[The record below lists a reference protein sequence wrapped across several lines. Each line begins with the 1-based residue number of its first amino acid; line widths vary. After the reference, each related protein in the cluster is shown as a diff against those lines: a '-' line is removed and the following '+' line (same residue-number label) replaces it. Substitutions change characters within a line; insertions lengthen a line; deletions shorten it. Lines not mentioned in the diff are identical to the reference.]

1 MKINTQILKVK
12 NYTYKNVQL
21 MTTTNALKCIV
32 WITLTTRKIEIVIDI
47 ELLESSAIDDG
58 FHFIL
63 FSQAPKIK
71 NC

>member
-1 MKINTQILKVK
+1 
-12 NYTYKNVQL
+12 

-32 WITLTTRKIEIVIDI
+32 WITSTTRKIEIVIDI
-47 ELLESSAIDDG
+47 ELLESSAIDYG